1 MMNYDIFKEVV
12 AEKIKDYLPENL
24 RGMDIKACPTQK
36 VNVELD
42 AISLVNNEMGQNIS
56 PTIYIN
62 HMYDEYKRTGDLERC
77 LSNAA
82 NLLAKGYA
90 DRPESIPNLRL
101 EEAKDSIVFQLINTE
116 QNKEMLA
123 DMPNRS
129 FQDLSIIYRWVV
141 NKRDDGIESTVIN
154 NTLAKTLGVSEE
166 QLFKLAVEN
175 TKRIFPP
182 VVKSMN
188 DVIREMFMAD
198 GMPAELAEMMIGDMP
213 EDRTMWVITN
223 TNGINGAVS
232 MLYENNLHELAEQL
246 ETDLYIMPSSLH
258 EVIAV
263 SVNMGDP
270 NELAEMVTEINMEQ
284 VRLEDRLSNQVYHYD
299 KDLRKLTLATDT
311 PNKRIDGIVA
321 EAQLVYD
328 ATEKAR

>member
-1 MMNYDIFKEVV
+1 MMNYEIFKEIV

-24 RGMDIKACPTQK
+24 SGMDIKANSTQK
-36 VNVELD
+36 VNVALD
-42 AISLVNNEMGQNIS
+42 AITLVNNEEGQKIS

-62 HMYDEYKRTGDLERC
+62 HLYDEYKRTEDLERC
-77 LSNAA
+77 LSKAA

-90 DRPESIPNLRL
+90 DRPESIPNLKL

-154 NTLAKTLGVSEE
+154 NSLAKTLGVSEE
-166 QLFKLAVEN
+166 QLFNLAVEN

-182 VVKSMN
+182 VVKSMTE
-188 DVIREMFMAD
+188 VIRDMFMSD
-198 GMPAELAEMMIGDMP
+198 GMPVEIADMMIGDMP
-213 EDRTMWVITN
+213 EDRAMWVITN
-223 TNGINGAVS
+223 QNGINGAAS
-232 MLYENNLHELAEQL
+232 MLYENNLHELAEKL
-246 ETDLYIMPSSLH
+246 ETDLYILPSSLH

-270 NELAEMVTEINMEQ
+270 NELAEMVAEINMEQ
-284 VRLEDRLSNQVYHYD
+284 VDLQDRLSNQVYHYD

-321 EAQLVYD
+321 EVQLVYD
-328 ATEKAR
+328 AADKSR